1 MRASFGSHTRVVLG
15 WAHLRHHHCPI
26 HGDRAHHRRQDR
38 EDRQPAFQE
47 WFASDQQVLG
57 FLLSTLSRY
66 VLTQVA
72 IASTAAQAWQQIC
85 AMFTT
90 QTEAQ
95 SLNIRLILINAQK
108 GNMSVSQ
115 YYGKMKALRDE
126 IATSRKPLDEED
138 LLAYILDGLNEDFEP
153 VVSAVVA
160 RNETVTM
167 SEVCSQLLNFET
179 R

>member
-1 MRASFGSHTRVVLG
+1 
-15 WAHLRHHHCPI
+15 
-26 HGDRAHHRRQDR
+26 
-38 EDRQPAFQE
+38 
-47 WFASDQQVLG
+47 
-57 FLLSTLSRY
+57 
-66 VLTQVA
+66 
-72 IASTAAQAWQQIC
+72 
-85 AMFTT
+85 MFTT

-95 SLNIRLILINAQK
+95 SVNIRLILINAQK

-153 VVSAVVA
+153 VVSAIVA